1 LLVASGLL
9 LNSFLRLQRVD
20 PGFDPS
26 GLVSIGVNLPGSRY
40 AENAEIIRFR
50 ELALQRLAT
59 VPGVQSVGLAS
70 DVPPDP
76 NYGAFDNF
84 NLVHKPVPEGQAEPN
99 VPWYYV
105 NGSYFATL
113 GIDVIEG
120 RNFTDADTAQA
131 FPVVIVS
138 ESWARQ
144 FTPGESAVGR
154 QLVQGGCYDCPR
166 TTIIGVV
173 EDVRNLGPSLPM
185 VAAYGPT
192 TQWVNPGQSIN
203 VLARLRSVSPATMD
217 ALRRELRAIDP
228 DLPLVETTVD
238 DRVDAAIADPMR
250 WAAVLTAFAACGMGL
265 AALGVFGLM
274 AYTVRQR
281 RREIGV
287 RLALGAE
294 PSSVTWLVVA
304 RGMRYAAMGS
314 ALGLAVT
321 LLFVNRIQ
329 AMLFGVSPTDVF
341 TIAVVGTLL
350 LGSAFLASWI
360 PARRAARIRPMEAI
374 AVD

>member
-1 LLVASGLL
+1 
-9 LNSFLRLQRVD
+9 
-20 PGFDPS
+20 
-26 GLVSIGVNLPGSRY
+26 
-40 AENAEIIRFR
+40 
-50 ELALQRLAT
+50 
-59 VPGVQSVGLAS
+59 
-70 DVPPDP
+70 
-76 NYGAFDNF
+76 
-84 NLVHKPVPEGQAEPN
+84 
-99 VPWYYV
+99 
-105 NGSYFATL
+105 
-113 GIDVIEG
+113 
-120 RNFTDADTAQA
+120 
-131 FPVVIVS
+131 
-138 ESWARQ
+138 
-144 FTPGESAVGR
+144 
-154 QLVQGGCYDCPR
+154 
-166 TTIIGVV
+166 V